1 MSIAHTFKTV
11 LIFSNIVPLKSDMA
25 IGVIGV
31 GMLGTGIIERLLDL
45 DTRVNVYGRDKSKL
59 QYFQDKGAQTF
70 DDARTLAEHSDLIIT
85 CVTNFE
91 SLKEILFH
99 NDGIMQCSNNELII
113 ADCTTVNSD
122 QSLYCS
128 NLVSKRNGFTLL
140 STPVMGGPNDARN
153 GELISLVSGNEDS
166 FKKICNVL
174 EKISKH
180 VLYIG
185 QVNGVS
191 NTMKLALNLNIA
203 IITLALSEGL
213 ILAKHSGID
222 PNLYLQILN
231 LTKLKTGISER
242 KGRMMIR
249 NDYSPSFFLKNMLKD
264 IDLMMDASQNLRL
277 FLPMTSLSQQ
287 LFRAANNNEDR
298 KNKDY
303 SVIYQFLEDLNSK

>member
-1 MSIAHTFKTV
+1 MS
-11 LIFSNIVPLKSDMA
+11 LKSDMA

-31 GMLGTGIIERLLDL
+31 GMLGTGIIERLIELG
-45 DTRVNVYGRDKSKL
+45 TRVNVYGRNKAKL
-59 QYFQDKGAQTF
+59 TYFQDKGARIF
-70 DDARTLAEHSDLIIT
+70 SDARTLAEQSDIIIT

-91 SLKEILFH
+91 SLKEILFQD
-99 NDGIMQCSNNELII
+99 NGVMKCSNKELVI

-128 NLVSKRNGFTLL
+128 NLVRERNGFTYL
-140 STPVMGGPNDARN
+140 STPVMGGPNDAKK
-153 GELISLVSGNEDS
+153 GELISLVSGKENS
-166 FKKICNVL
+166 FKEIRHVL

-180 VLYIG
+180 VFYVG
-185 QVNGVS
+185 QTNGIS
-191 NTMKLALNLNIA
+191 NSIKLALNLNIA

-222 PNLYLQILN
+222 PSLYLQILN

-242 KGRMMIR
+242 KGHMMIR

-264 IDLMMDASQNLRL
+264 IDLMMDASQDLRL

-287 LFRAANNNEDR
+287 LFRAANNSEDR

-303 SVIYQFLEDLNSK
+303 SVIYQFLEELNSK

>member
-1 MSIAHTFKTV
+1 MS
-11 LIFSNIVPLKSDMA
+11 LKSDMA

-31 GMLGTGIIERLLDL
+31 GMLGTGIIERLIGLG
-45 DTRVNVYGRDKSKL
+45 TRVSVYGRNKVKL
-59 QYFQDKGAQTF
+59 AYFQAKGAQTF
-70 DDARTLAEHSDLIIT
+70 NDAQTLAEKSDLIIT

-91 SLKEILFH
+91 SLKEILFQD
-99 NDGIMQCSNNELII
+99 NGVMKCSNKKLII

-128 NLVSKRNGFTLL
+128 NLIGERNGFGFL
-140 STPVMGGPNDARN
+140 STPVMGGPNDARK
-153 GELISLVSGNEDS
+153 GELISLVSGNENS
-166 FKKICNVL
+166 FKEIRHVL

-180 VLYIG
+180 VFYVG
-185 QVNGVS
+185 PVNGVS
-191 NTMKLALNLNIA
+191 NSIKLALNLNIA
-203 IITLALSEGL
+203 IITLSLSEGL

-222 PNLYLQILN
+222 LNLYLQILN

-242 KGRMMIR
+242 KGQMMLN

-264 IDLMMDASQNLRL
+264 IDLMMDASQDLRL

-287 LFRAANNNEDR
+287 LFRAANNSNDR

-303 SVIYQFLEDLNSK
+303 SVIYQFLEELNSK

>member
-1 MSIAHTFKTV
+1 
-11 LIFSNIVPLKSDMA
+11 MA

-31 GMLGTGIIERLLDL
+31 GMLGTGIIERLIGLG
-45 DTRVNVYGRDKSKL
+45 TRVSVYGRNKVKL
-59 QYFQDKGAQTF
+59 AYFQAKGAQTF
-70 DDARTLAEHSDLIIT
+70 NDAQTLAEKSDLIIT

-91 SLKEILFH
+91 SLKEILFQD
-99 NDGIMQCSNNELII
+99 NGVMKCSNKKLII

-128 NLVSKRNGFTLL
+128 NLIGERNGFAFL
-140 STPVMGGPNDARN
+140 SSPVMGGPNDARK
-153 GELISLVSGNEDS
+153 GELISLVSGNENS
-166 FKKICNVL
+166 FKEIRHVL

-180 VLYIG
+180 VFYVG
-185 QVNGVS
+185 PVNGVS
-191 NTMKLALNLNIA
+191 NSIKLALNLNIA
-203 IITLALSEGL
+203 IITLSLSEGL

-222 PNLYLQILN
+222 LNLYLQILN

-242 KGRMMIR
+242 KGQMMLN

-264 IDLMMDASQNLRL
+264 IDLMMDASQDLRL

-287 LFRAANNNEDR
+287 LFRAANNSNDR

-303 SVIYQFLEDLNSK
+303 SVIYQFLEELNSK

>member
-1 MSIAHTFKTV
+1 MS
-11 LIFSNIVPLKSDMA
+11 LKSDMA

-31 GMLGTGIIERLLDL
+31 GMLGTGIIERLIGLG
-45 DTRVNVYGRDKSKL
+45 TRVSVYGRNKVKL
-59 QYFQDKGAQTF
+59 AYFQAKGAQTF
-70 DDARTLAEHSDLIIT
+70 NDAQTLAEKSDLIIT

-91 SLKEILFH
+91 SLKEILFKD
-99 NDGIMQCSNNELII
+99 NGVMKCSNKKLII

-128 NLVSKRNGFTLL
+128 NLIGERNGFAFL
-140 STPVMGGPNDARN
+140 STPVMGGPNDARK
-153 GELISLVSGNEDS
+153 GELISLVSGNENS
-166 FKKICNVL
+166 FKEIRHVL

-180 VLYIG
+180 VFYVG
-185 QVNGVS
+185 PVNGVS
-191 NTMKLALNLNIA
+191 NSIKLALNLNIA
-203 IITLALSEGL
+203 IITLSLSEGL

-222 PNLYLQILN
+222 LNLYLQILN

-242 KGRMMIR
+242 KGQMMLN

-264 IDLMMDASQNLRL
+264 IDLMMDASQDLRL

-287 LFRAANNNEDR
+287 LFRAANNSNDR

-303 SVIYQFLEDLNSK
+303 SVIYQFLEELNSK

>member
-1 MSIAHTFKTV
+1 MS
-11 LIFSNIVPLKSDMA
+11 LKSDMV

-31 GMLGTGIIERLLDL
+31 GMLGTGITERLIELG
-45 DTRVNVYGRDKSKL
+45 TKVNVYGRNKTKL
-59 QYFQDKGAQTF
+59 TYFQDKGAKIF
-70 DDARTLAEHSDLIIT
+70 SDARTLAEQSDLIIT
-85 CVTNFE
+85 CVTNFQ
-91 SLKEILFH
+91 SLKEILFQK
-99 NDGIMQCSNNELII
+99 NGVMKCSNKELII

-128 NLVSKRNGFTLL
+128 NLVRERDGFTFL
-140 STPVMGGPNDARN
+140 STPVMGGPNDAKK
-153 GELISLVSGNEDS
+153 GELISLVSGNETS
-166 FKKICNVL
+166 FKEIRHVL

-180 VLYIG
+180 VFYVG
-185 QVNGVS
+185 QINGVS
-191 NTMKLALNLNIA
+191 NSIKLALNLNIA
-203 IITLALSEGL
+203 IITLSLSEGL

-242 KGRMMIR
+242 KGQMMIN

-264 IDLMMDASQNLRL
+264 IDLMMDASQDLRL

-287 LFRAANNNEDR
+287 LFRAANNNDDR

-303 SVIYQFLEDLNSK
+303 SVIYQFLEELNSK

>member
-1 MSIAHTFKTV
+1 MS
-11 LIFSNIVPLKSDMA
+11 LKSDMA

-31 GMLGTGIIERLLDL
+31 GMLGTGIIERLIGLG
-45 DTRVNVYGRDKSKL
+45 TRVSVYGRNKVKL
-59 QYFQDKGAQTF
+59 AYFQAKGAQTF
-70 DDARTLAEHSDLIIT
+70 YDAQTLAEKSDLIIT

-91 SLKEILFH
+91 SLKEILFQD
-99 NDGIMQCSNNELII
+99 NGVMKCSNKKLII

-128 NLVSKRNGFTLL
+128 NLIGERNGFAFL
-140 STPVMGGPNDARN
+140 SSPVMGGPNDARK
-153 GELISLVSGNEDS
+153 GELISLVSGNENS
-166 FKKICNVL
+166 FKEIRHVL

-180 VLYIG
+180 VFYVG
-185 QVNGVS
+185 PVNGVS
-191 NTMKLALNLNIA
+191 NSIKLALNLNIA
-203 IITLALSEGL
+203 IITLSLSEGL

-222 PNLYLQILN
+222 LNLYLQILN

-242 KGRMMIR
+242 KGQMMLN

-264 IDLMMDASQNLRL
+264 IDLMMDASQDLRL

-287 LFRAANNNEDR
+287 LFRAANNSNDR

-303 SVIYQFLEDLNSK
+303 SVIYQFLEELNSK

>member
-1 MSIAHTFKTV
+1 MS
-11 LIFSNIVPLKSDMA
+11 LKSDIA

-31 GMLGTGIIERLLDL
+31 GMLGTGIIERLIGLG
-45 DTRVNVYGRDKSKL
+45 TRVSVYGRNKVKL
-59 QYFQDKGAQTF
+59 AYFQAKGAQTF
-70 DDARTLAEHSDLIIT
+70 NDAQTLAEKSDLIIT

-91 SLKEILFH
+91 SLKEILFQD
-99 NDGIMQCSNNELII
+99 NGVMNCSNKKLII

-128 NLVSKRNGFTLL
+128 NLIGERNGFAFL
-140 STPVMGGPNDARN
+140 STPVMGGPNDARK
-153 GELISLVSGNEDS
+153 GELISLVSGNENS
-166 FKKICNVL
+166 FKEIRHVL

-180 VLYIG
+180 VFYVG
-185 QVNGVS
+185 PVNGAS
-191 NTMKLALNLNIA
+191 NSIKLALNLNIA
-203 IITLALSEGL
+203 IITLSLSEGL

-222 PNLYLQILN
+222 LNLYLQILN

-242 KGRMMIR
+242 KGQMMLN

-264 IDLMMDASQNLRL
+264 IDLMMDTSQDLHL

-287 LFRAANNNEDR
+287 LFRAANNSNDR

-303 SVIYQFLEDLNSK
+303 SVIYQFLEELNSK

>member
-1 MSIAHTFKTV
+1 MS
-11 LIFSNIVPLKSDMA
+11 LKSDMA

-31 GMLGTGIIERLLDL
+31 GMLGTGIIERLIGLG
-45 DTRVNVYGRDKSKL
+45 TRVSVYGRNKVKL
-59 QYFQDKGAQTF
+59 AYFQAKGAQTF
-70 DDARTLAEHSDLIIT
+70 NDAQTLAEKSDLIIT

-91 SLKEILFH
+91 SLKEILFQD
-99 NDGIMQCSNNELII
+99 NGVMKCSNKKLII

-128 NLVSKRNGFTLL
+128 NLIGERNGFAFL
-140 STPVMGGPNDARN
+140 STPVMGGPNDARK
-153 GELISLVSGNEDS
+153 GELISLVSGNENS
-166 FKKICNVL
+166 FKEIRHVL

-180 VLYIG
+180 VFYVG
-185 QVNGVS
+185 PVNGVS
-191 NTMKLALNLNIA
+191 NSIKLALNLNIA
-203 IITLALSEGL
+203 IITLSLSEGL

-222 PNLYLQILN
+222 LNLYLQILN

-242 KGRMMIR
+242 KGQMMLN

-264 IDLMMDASQNLRL
+264 IDLMMGASQDLRL

-287 LFRAANNNEDR
+287 LFRAANNSNDR

-303 SVIYQFLEDLNSK
+303 SVIYQFLEELNSK

>member
-1 MSIAHTFKTV
+1 VAVAYTFKTV
-11 LIFSNIVPLKSDMA
+11 LICSKIVSLESDKA

-31 GMLGTGIIERLLDL
+31 GMLGTGIIERLIEL
-45 DTRVNVYGRDKSKL
+45 DTKVNVYGRDKAKL
-59 QYFQDKGAQTF
+59 TYLRDKGAKIF
-70 DDARTLAEHSDLIIT
+70 GDARTVAEQSDLIIT

-99 NDGIMQCSNNELII
+99 NYGVMQCSNNKLII

-128 NLVSKRNGFTLL
+128 NLVMERNGFTFL
-140 STPVMGGPNDARN
+140 SNPVMGGPNDARK
-153 GELISLVSGNEDS
+153 GDLISLVSGNEDS
-166 FKKICNVL
+166 FKEIRHVL

-180 VLYIG
+180 VFYVG
-185 QVNGVS
+185 QANGVS
-191 NTMKLALNLNIA
+191 NSIKLALNLNIA

-242 KGRMMIR
+242 KGQMMIR

-303 SVIYQFLEDLNSK
+303 SVIYQFMEELNSK

>member
-1 MSIAHTFKTV
+1 MS
-11 LIFSNIVPLKSDMA
+11 LKSDMA

-31 GMLGTGIIERLLDL
+31 GMLGTGIIERLIGLG
-45 DTRVNVYGRDKSKL
+45 TRVSVYGRNKVKL
-59 QYFQDKGAQTF
+59 AYFQAKGAQTF
-70 DDARTLAEHSDLIIT
+70 NDAQTLAEKSDLIIT

-91 SLKEILFH
+91 SLKEILFQD
-99 NDGIMQCSNNELII
+99 NGVMNCSNKKLII

-128 NLVSKRNGFTLL
+128 NLIGERNGFAFL
-140 STPVMGGPNDARN
+140 STPVMGGPNDARK
-153 GELISLVSGNEDS
+153 GELISLVSGNENS
-166 FKKICNVL
+166 FKEIRHVL

-180 VLYIG
+180 VFYVG
-185 QVNGVS
+185 PVNGVS
-191 NTMKLALNLNIA
+191 NSIKLALNLNIA
-203 IITLALSEGL
+203 IITLSLSEGL

-222 PNLYLQILN
+222 LNLYLQILN

-242 KGRMMIR
+242 KGQMMLN

-264 IDLMMDASQNLRL
+264 IDLMMDASQDLRL

-287 LFRAANNNEDR
+287 LFRAANNSNDR

-303 SVIYQFLEDLNSK
+303 SVIYQFLEELNSK

>member
-1 MSIAHTFKTV
+1 
-11 LIFSNIVPLKSDMA
+11 MA

-31 GMLGTGIIERLLDL
+31 GMLGTGIIERLIGLG
-45 DTRVNVYGRDKSKL
+45 TKVSVYGRNKVKL
-59 QYFQDKGAQTF
+59 AYFQAKGAQTF
-70 DDARTLAEHSDLIIT
+70 NDAQTLAEKSDLIIT

-91 SLKEILFH
+91 SLKEILFQD
-99 NDGIMQCSNNELII
+99 NGVMKCSNKKLII

-128 NLVSKRNGFTLL
+128 NLIGERNGFAFL
-140 STPVMGGPNDARN
+140 SSPVMGGPNDARK
-153 GELISLVSGNEDS
+153 GELISLVSGNENS
-166 FKKICNVL
+166 FKEIRHVL

-180 VLYIG
+180 VFYVG
-185 QVNGVS
+185 PVNGVS
-191 NTMKLALNLNIA
+191 NSIKLALNLNIA
-203 IITLALSEGL
+203 IITLSLSEGL

-222 PNLYLQILN
+222 LNLYLQILN

-242 KGRMMIR
+242 KGQMMLN

-264 IDLMMDASQNLRL
+264 IDLMMDASQDLRL

-287 LFRAANNNEDR
+287 LFRAANNSNDR

-303 SVIYQFLEDLNSK
+303 SVIYQFLEELNSK

>member
-1 MSIAHTFKTV
+1 MS
-11 LIFSNIVPLKSDMA
+11 LKSDMA

-31 GMLGTGIIERLLDL
+31 GMLGTGIIERLIGLG
-45 DTRVNVYGRDKSKL
+45 TKVSVYGRNKVKL
-59 QYFQDKGAQTF
+59 AYFQAKGAQTF
-70 DDARTLAEHSDLIIT
+70 NDAQTLAEKSDLIIT

-91 SLKEILFH
+91 SLKEILFQD
-99 NDGIMQCSNNELII
+99 NGVMKCSNKKLII

-128 NLVSKRNGFTLL
+128 NLIGERNGFAFL
-140 STPVMGGPNDARN
+140 SSPVMGGPNDARK
-153 GELISLVSGNEDS
+153 GELISLVSGNENS
-166 FKKICNVL
+166 FKEIRHVL

-180 VLYIG
+180 VFYVG
-185 QVNGVS
+185 PVNGVS
-191 NTMKLALNLNIA
+191 NSIKLALNLNIA
-203 IITLALSEGL
+203 IITLSLSEGL

-222 PNLYLQILN
+222 LNLYLQILN

-242 KGRMMIR
+242 KGQMMLN

-264 IDLMMDASQNLRL
+264 IDLMMDASQDLRL

-287 LFRAANNNEDR
+287 LFRAANNSNDR

-303 SVIYQFLEDLNSK
+303 SVIYQFLEELNSK

>member
-1 MSIAHTFKTV
+1 
-11 LIFSNIVPLKSDMA
+11 MA

-31 GMLGTGIIERLLDL
+31 GMLGTGIIERLIGLG
-45 DTRVNVYGRDKSKL
+45 TRVSVYGRNKVKL
-59 QYFQDKGAQTF
+59 AYFQAKGAQTF
-70 DDARTLAEHSDLIIT
+70 YDAQTLAEKSDLIIT

-91 SLKEILFH
+91 SLKEILFQD
-99 NDGIMQCSNNELII
+99 NGVMNCSNKKLII

-128 NLVSKRNGFTLL
+128 NLIGERNGFAFL
-140 STPVMGGPNDARN
+140 STPVMGGPNDARK
-153 GELISLVSGNEDS
+153 GELISLVSGNENS
-166 FKKICNVL
+166 FKEIRHVL

-180 VLYIG
+180 VFYVG
-185 QVNGVS
+185 PVNGVS
-191 NTMKLALNLNIA
+191 NSIKLALNLNIA
-203 IITLALSEGL
+203 IITLSLSEGL

-222 PNLYLQILN
+222 LNLYLQILN

-242 KGRMMIR
+242 KGQMMLN

-264 IDLMMDASQNLRL
+264 IDLMMDASQDLRL

-287 LFRAANNNEDR
+287 LFRAANNSNDR

-303 SVIYQFLEDLNSK
+303 SVIYQFLEELNSK

>member
-1 MSIAHTFKTV
+1 MS
-11 LIFSNIVPLKSDMA
+11 LKSDIA

-31 GMLGTGIIERLLDL
+31 GMLGTGIIERLMELG
-45 DTRVNVYGRDKSKL
+45 TKVSVFGRNKTKL
-59 QYFQDKGAQTF
+59 TYFQDKGAKIF
-70 DDARTLAEHSDLIIT
+70 SDARTLAEQSDLIIT

-91 SLKEILFH
+91 SLKEILFQ
-99 NDGIMQCSNNELII
+99 NNGVMKCSNKKKLII

-128 NLVSKRNGFTLL
+128 NLVRERNGFAFL
-140 STPVMGGPNDARN
+140 STPVMGGPNDAKK
-153 GELISLVSGNEDS
+153 GELISLVSGNETS
-166 FKKICNVL
+166 FKEIRHVL

-180 VLYIG
+180 VFYVG
-185 QVNGVS
+185 QINGVS
-191 NTMKLALNLNIA
+191 NSIKLALNLNIA
-203 IITLALSEGL
+203 IITLSLSEGL

-242 KGRMMIR
+242 KGQMMIN

-264 IDLMMDASQNLRL
+264 IDLMMDASQDLRL

-287 LFRAANNNEDR
+287 LFRAANNSEDR

-303 SVIYQFLEDLNSK
+303 SVIYQFLEELNSK

>member
-1 MSIAHTFKTV
+1 MS
-11 LIFSNIVPLKSDMA
+11 LKSDMA

-31 GMLGTGIIERLLDL
+31 GMLGTGIIERLIGLG
-45 DTRVNVYGRDKSKL
+45 TRVSVYGRNKVKL
-59 QYFQDKGAQTF
+59 AYFQAKGAQTF
-70 DDARTLAEHSDLIIT
+70 NDAQTLAEKSDLIIT

-91 SLKEILFH
+91 SLKEILFQD
-99 NDGIMQCSNNELII
+99 NGVMKCSNKKLII

-128 NLVSKRNGFTLL
+128 NLIGERNGFAFL
-140 STPVMGGPNDARN
+140 STPVMGGPNDARK
-153 GELISLVSGNEDS
+153 GELISLVSGNENS
-166 FKKICNVL
+166 FKEIRHVL

-180 VLYIG
+180 VFYVG
-185 QVNGVS
+185 PVNGVS
-191 NTMKLALNLNIA
+191 NSIKLALNLNIA
-203 IITLALSEGL
+203 IITLSLSEGL

-222 PNLYLQILN
+222 LNLYLQILN

-242 KGRMMIR
+242 KGQMMLN

-264 IDLMMDASQNLRL
+264 IDLMMDASQDLRL

-287 LFRAANNNEDR
+287 LFRAANNSNDR

-303 SVIYQFLEDLNSK
+303 SVIYQFLEELNSK